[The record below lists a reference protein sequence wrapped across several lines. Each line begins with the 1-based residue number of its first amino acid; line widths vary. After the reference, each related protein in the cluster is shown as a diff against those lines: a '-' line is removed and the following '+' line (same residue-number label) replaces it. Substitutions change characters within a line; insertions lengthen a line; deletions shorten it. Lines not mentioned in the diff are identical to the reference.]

1 MTVFVITALIVA
13 FAIIIIVN
21 HSKKSNQ
28 EIERLN
34 KVITSLE
41 AANTLVNMNYRSSE
55 NRLTMKIQEN
65 SNLKAKLEALEN
77 VNKSLVDEVFDA
89 VKDEDI
95 KVNIT
100 GANSRVNI
108 QDVDGKTTV
117 VKKKRGRKPGFKR
130 GPYKKKSTG
139 KPN

>member
-1 MTVFVITALIVA
+1 MISLVLIAALLSA
-13 FAIIIIVN
+13 AIIYIF
-21 HSKKSNQ
+21 KKRSTSQQ

-34 KVITSLE
+34 AIISSLE
-41 AANTLVNMNYRSSE
+41 TANSVVNMNYRSSQ
-55 NRLTMKIQEN
+55 NLVLVKTQEVAT
-65 SNLKAKLEALEN
+65 LKAKLQALEN
-77 VNKSLVDEVFDA
+77 VNNSLVKEISN
-89 VKDEDI
+89 DEDI
-95 KVNIT
+95 KVNVS
-100 GANSRVNI
+100 GKNSTVNI

>member
-1 MTVFVITALIVA
+1 MTAFVITALIVA

-21 HSKKSNQ
+21 HSKKSTK
-28 EIERLN
+28 EIERLQ
-34 KVITSLE
+34 KVVTSLE

-77 VNKSLVDEVFDA
+77 VNKSLVDEVF
-89 VKDEDI
+89 KDEDI

>member
-1 MTVFVITALIVA
+1 MTAFVITALIVA

-21 HSKKSNQ
+21 HSKKSTK
-28 EIERLN
+28 EIERLQ
-34 KVITSLE
+34 KVVTSLE
-41 AANTLVNMNYRSSE
+41 AANTLVNMNYRSAE

-77 VNKSLVDEVFDA
+77 VNKSLVDEVF
-89 VKDEDI
+89 KDEDI